1 MIFCQE
7 TGGAFLVRCNLPQL
21 SLTSW
26 TKWAKR
32 IRRASWLKGCRFG
45 ARDSDGPEESR
56 FRSAK
61 FGEKPNESICCFEN
75 VVPFGK

>member
-1 MIFCQE
+1 MVHFWC
-7 TGGAFLVRCNLPQL
+7 GAICHNLPL
-21 SLTSW
+21 GLNG
-26 TKWAKR
+26 
-32 IRRASWLKGCRFG
+32 RRESGELRWLKGCRFG

-75 VVPFGK
+75 VVPSGK